1 MAVPSLPSERSVVT
15 GNGQYGSSCP
25 MHVTFATSAART
37 SARASVLLG
46 CTVQVS
52 IYRTRGEPARR
63 VYSLVCPH
71 LREEKVAGQERDRGR
86 KARGPLAEVHRQQP
100 QRQLRGSGRTSGRL
114 HRGTQPTV
122 PRRPG

>member
-37 SARASVLLG
+37 SARAFDLLG

-52 IYRTRGEPARR
+52 VYRTRGEPARR
-63 VYSLVCPH
+63 ACSLVSPH
-71 LREEKVAGQERDRGR
+71 RREEKVAGQERDRGR
-86 KARGPLAEVHRQQP
+86 RARGPLAEVHRQQP
-100 QRQLRGSGRTSGRL
+100 QRQRRGNGQTHGGARQEG
-114 HRGTQPTV
+114 Q
-122 PRRPG
+122 